1 MAEKKAKIKGTAST
15 SAVPAKPA
23 KITSRDSFYNTK
35 NYAPTNKAASSVN
48 TSVKMTSANAQT
60 PAAVGRMNALYRAI
74 VTGTPI
80 KSKNKNPGK
89 YLDK

>member
-1 MAEKKAKIKGTAST
+1 MAEKRAKIKGTADT

-35 NYAPTNKAASSVN
+35 SYAPTNAAASSVN
-48 TSVKMTSANAQT
+48 TSVRRQ
-60 PAAVGRMNALYRAI
+60 AI
-74 VTGTPI
+74 AGPYKAMSPLDKSIATGVPL